1 LSPFDFFFVL
11 KIKICIF
18 GVPFF
23 IFTELSKIEAMNNS
37 NNLKK
42 EPGYWIQKLNLQ
54 KHPEGGYYRETY
66 RSNEMIS
73 KECLANRY
81 DGDRSVYTSIYF
93 LLTGKDI
100 SAFHRIKS
108 DEIWHFYFGSSITL
122 YRIDPDGMLF
132 KTKIG
137 DDLENGELFQTY
149 IKAGHWFAARV
160 NDPTSFSL
168 VGCTVAPGFDF
179 ADFELGNRKDLIK
192 AYPRHREIIEQLT
205 HP

>member
-1 LSPFDFFFVL
+1 
-11 KIKICIF
+11 
-18 GVPFF
+18 
-23 IFTELSKIEAMNNS
+23 MNN
-37 NNLKK
+37 NYKND
-42 EPGYWIQKLNLQ
+42 PGYWIQKLNLQ

-66 RSNEMIS
+66 RSKEILTA
-73 KECLANRY
+73 ECLPKRY
-81 DGDRSVYTSIYF
+81 ERFHTFYTSIYF

-108 DEIWHFYFGSSITL
+108 DEIWHFYYGSSITL

-149 IKAGHWFAARV
+149 IKAGHWFAAKV
-160 NDPTSFSL
+160 NEPSSFTL
-168 VGCTVAPGFDF
+168 LGCTVSPGFDF
-179 ADFELGNRKDLIK
+179 EDFELGIRKELIK